1 MGKTIKKNRY
11 GLYDVEGKPR
21 YNKQGNTTKPT
32 HVKKE
37 WLKLLNKGKESENRQ
52 PIDNIPQADYDTG
65 DFRKEVLD
73 D

>member
-1 MGKTIKKNRY
+1 MSKTVKKNRY
-11 GLYDVEGKPR
+11 GMYDVEGKPR
-21 YNKQGNTTKPT
+21 FNTQGKQTKPM
-32 HVKKE
+32 HSKKE
-37 WLKLLNKGKESENRQ
+37 WLKLMGKGQQSENRQ

>member
-11 GLYDVEGKPR
+11 GLYDIEGKPR
-21 YNKQGNTTKPT
+21 FNKQGKEARPISFKKDW
-32 HVKKE
+32 VKSIG
-37 WLKLLNKGKESENRQ
+37 KGKESENRQ
-52 PIDNIPQADYDTG
+52 PIDRVPLAPYDTG

>member
-52 PIDNIPQADYDTG
+52 PIDNIPQAPYDTN